1 MVSRTGLGVD
11 TVLRTVAA
19 GKGDEGRRQPRAAL
33 CGAAFEGR
41 KFVILAFALQCV
53 SVSLDLF
60 LIHSMDWRCVLP
72 VGGAESRTFASGGK
86 NPRAATAAAATSD
99 NTRLVCGRSE
109 SQRRLSVS
117 NSAALVPGGCRSRID
132 AAEFTA
138 SISTNDDSV
147 LRNNPIVNLLL
158 NPTI

>member
-1 MVSRTGLGVD
+1 
-11 TVLRTVAA
+11 
-19 GKGDEGRRQPRAAL
+19 
-33 CGAAFEGR
+33 
-41 KFVILAFALQCV
+41 
-53 SVSLDLF
+53 
-60 LIHSMDWRCVLP
+60 VLP